1 MDQEE
6 KDLKADELKQAAQP
20 EDEPGNPG
28 PAAAEDTLKAAEEKA
43 RDYLS
48 KWQRAQ
54 ADFINYKRRV
64 EQERSDFARQAGA
77 EIILS
82 ILPALDD
89 LDRAVEAVPEDIK
102 GHSWVDGIR
111 HIDRKLRSALESHG
125 LERIES
131 VGENF
136 DPNIHESAALAYGKE
151 DMVVNEIKA
160 GYKLFDRVIRPCT
173 VIVGSGEEAPCP
185 ANEQNKIKKS
195 TKKY

>member
-1 MDQEE
+1 LDPEE
-6 KDLKADELKQAAQP
+6 KDLKADALKDDA
-20 EDEPGNPG
+20 DNPG
-28 PAAAEDTLKAAEEKA
+28 TATAGQALKAAEEQA

-54 ADFINYKRRV
+54 ADYINYKRRV

-82 ILPALDD
+82 ILPAMDD

-111 HIDRKLRSALESHG
+111 HIGRKLHSALESRG

-131 VGENF
+131 VGKNF
-136 DPNIHESAALAYGKE
+136 DPNIHESAALAQGKE
-151 DMVVNEIKA
+151 DVVVDEIKP

-185 ANEQNKIKKS
+185 VNEQNQVKKS

>member
-1 MDQEE
+1 LDREE
-6 KDLKADELKQAAQP
+6 KNLKEDELEGAA
-20 EDEPGNPG
+20 EPGSKTDNPET
-28 PAAAEDTLKAAEEKA
+28 ATTAEALKAAEEKA
-43 RDYLS
+43 GDYLS
-48 KWQRAQ
+48 RWQRAQ
-54 ADFINYKRRV
+54 ADYINYKRRV

-89 LDRAVEAVPEDIK
+89 LGRAIEAVPEDIK

-111 HIDRKLRSALESHG
+111 HIDRKLHAALRSHG

-131 VGENF
+131 VGKNF
-136 DPNIHESAALAYGKE
+136 DPNVHESAALAHGEE
-151 DMVVNEIKA
+151 DVVVNEIKA

-185 ANEQNKIKKS
+185 ENGKKQV
-195 TKKY
+195 